1 MMQKMLFDKSKVF
14 KAPLGSGNRLVA
26 GNSLAL
32 ISIFLFA
39 AGFPAAEVL
48 LDIWHPITLM
58 FFRLILAVSTLV
70 LLWALIEGV
79 SSVLKAPW
87 LKGIKIGLLGFGL
100 GTNLLL
106 FAQWFTDPITVALL
120 ATLIPVSATILEV
133 WDGRRKLNSKFI
145 LGLIASI
152 IGGLIAVSENISIDL
167 GWGVLMALGS
177 GFSFMWASDKSVTS
191 LSELSSIARSS
202 ITFAG
207 AAVFTT
213 ISFTIFFTLGLIEI
227 PNFLTSDQLL
237 SLIIYSVIAM
247 AISQVFFLAAIDKVG
262 VAISS
267 LHLNFSPFY
276 VMIILFLLGGTWDLR
291 AVIGAS
297 VVAFG
302 VWLAQV
308 K

>member
-1 MMQKMLFDKSKVF
+1 MVQKMLFGKSKVF
-14 KAPLGSGNRLVA
+14 KVPLDPGNPLFA

-32 ISIFLFA
+32 ISIFFFA
-39 AGFPAAEVL
+39 AGFPAAELL
-48 LDIWHPITLM
+48 LDVWHPITLM
-58 FFRLILAVSTLV
+58 FFRIILAVSTLV
-70 LLWALIEGV
+70 LIWALIEGV

-120 ATLIPVSATILEV
+120 ATLIPISATILEV

-145 LGLIASI
+145 FGLIASI

-177 GFSFMWASDKSVTS
+177 GFSFMWASDKSVTR
-191 LSELSSIARSS
+191 LSELSPIARSS
-202 ITFAG
+202 ITFTG
-207 AAVFTT
+207 AAVFTM
-213 ISFTIFFTLGLIEI
+213 ISFTIFFTLGLVEI
-227 PNFLTSDQLL
+227 PNWLTSDQLL
-237 SLIIYSVIAM
+237 SLVIYSVIAM
-247 AISQVFFLAAIDKVG
+247 AISQVFFIAAIEKVG

-267 LHLNFSPFY
+267 LHLNFCPFY
-276 VMIILFLLGGTWDLR
+276 VMIILFVLGETWDLR

-297 VVAFG
+297 IVAFG

>member
-1 MMQKMLFDKSKVF
+1 MLFDKSKVF
-14 KAPLGSGNRLVA
+14 KVPLGSGNRLVA

-32 ISIFLFA
+32 ISIFLFS

-70 LLWALIEGV
+70 LLWALTEGV
-79 SSVLKAPW
+79 SSVWKAPW
-87 LKGIKIGLLGFGL
+87 LRGIKIGLIGFGL

-120 ATLIPVSATILEV
+120 ATLIPISATFLEV
-133 WDGRRKLNSKFI
+133 WDGRRTLSSQFI
-145 LGLIASI
+145 FGLVASI
-152 IGGLIAVSENISIDL
+152 TGGFIAVSENISIDL

-177 GFSFMWASDKSVTS
+177 GFCFMWASDKSVTR

-202 ITFAG
+202 ITFTG
-207 AAVFTT
+207 AAIFTT
-213 ISFTIFFTLGLIEI
+213 VSFVIFFSLGLIEV
-227 PNFLTSDQLL
+227 PNWLTNYQFF

-247 AISQVFFLAAIDKVG
+247 AVSQVFFIASIDKVG
-262 VAISS
+262 IAITS

-276 VMIILFLLGGTWDLR
+276 VMLILFVLGGTWDLR

-297 VVAFG
+297 IVAFG
-302 VWLAQV
+302 VWLAQL

>member
-1 MMQKMLFDKSKVF
+1 MLFHRSKVF
-14 KAPLGSGNRLVA
+14 KVPLGSGNRLVA
-26 GNSLAL
+26 GNTLAL
-32 ISIFLFA
+32 ISIFLFS

-70 LLWALIEGV
+70 LLWALTEGV
-79 SSVLKAPW
+79 SSVWQAPW
-87 LKGIKIGLLGFGL
+87 LKGIKIGLIGFGL
-100 GTNLLL
+100 GANLLL

-120 ATLIPVSATILEV
+120 ATLIPISATFLEV
-133 WDGRRKLNSKFI
+133 WDGRRTLSSKFI
-145 LGLIASI
+145 FGLVASI
-152 IGGLIAVSENISIDL
+152 TGGFIAVSENISIDL

-177 GFSFMWASDKSVTS
+177 GFCFMWASDKSVTK

-202 ITFAG
+202 ITFTG

-213 ISFTIFFTLGLIEI
+213 ISFAIFFTLGLIEF
-227 PNFLTSDQLL
+227 PNLLSSSQFL

-247 AISQVFFLAAIDKVG
+247 AISQIFFLAAVDKVG
-262 VAISS
+262 IAITS

-276 VMIILFLLGGTWDLR
+276 VMIIIYLLGGTWDLR
-291 AVIGAS
+291 AIIGAS
-297 VVAFG
+297 IVAFG

>member
-1 MMQKMLFDKSKVF
+1 MNQKMLFDNSKIFKVPLKS
-14 KAPLGSGNRLVA
+14 SNQLVA
-26 GNSLAL
+26 GNTLAL
-32 ISIFLFA
+32 VSIFLFA

-48 LDIWHPITLM
+48 LNVWHPITLM
-58 FFRLILAVSTLV
+58 FVRLLLAVSTLV
-70 LLWALIEGV
+70 VVWAFIEGL

-152 IGGLIAVSENISIDL
+152 IGGFIAVSENISVDL

-177 GFSFMWASDKSVTS
+177 GFCFMWASDKSVTS
-191 LSELSSIARSS
+191 LPELSSIARSS
-202 ITFAG
+202 VTFTG

-213 ISFTIFFTLGLIEI
+213 ISFAVFFTLGLIEI
-227 PNFLTSDQLL
+227 PNRLSSGQFL

-247 AISQVFFLAAIDKVG
+247 AISQVFFIAAIDKVG
-262 VAISS
+262 IAITS

-276 VMIILFLLGGTWDLR
+276 VMIILFVLGGTWDLR

-297 VVAFG
+297 IVAFG

>member
-1 MMQKMLFDKSKVF
+1 MLFDKSKVF
-14 KAPLGSGNRLVA
+14 KVSLGSGNRLIA

-48 LDIWHPITLM
+48 LNIWHPITLM
-58 FFRLILAVSTLV
+58 FFRLILAVATLI
-70 LLWALIEGV
+70 LLWAIIEGV

-106 FAQWFTDPITVALL
+106 FAQWYTDPITVALL
-120 ATLIPVSATILEV
+120 ATLIPVSATVLEV

-152 IGGLIAVSENISIDL
+152 TGGFIAVSENISIDL

-177 GFSFMWASDKSVTS
+177 GFCFMWASDKSVTK

-202 ITFAG
+202 ITFTG
-207 AAVFTT
+207 AAVFTV
-213 ISFTIFFTLGLIEI
+213 ISFAIFFALGLIEF
-227 PNFLTSDQLL
+227 PNLLSSSQFL

-247 AISQVFFLAAIDKVG
+247 AISQIFFLAAVDKVG
-262 VAISS
+262 IAITS

-276 VMIILFLLGGTWDLR
+276 VMIILFLFGGIWDLR
-291 AVIGAS
+291 AIIGAS
-297 VVAFG
+297 IVAFG
-302 VWLAQV
+302 VWLAQI

>member
-1 MMQKMLFDKSKVF
+1 MLFDKSKVF
-14 KAPLGSGNRLVA
+14 KVSLGSGNRLIA

-48 LDIWHPITLM
+48 LNIWHPITLM
-58 FFRLILAVSTLV
+58 FFRLILAVATLI
-70 LLWALIEGV
+70 LLWAIIEGV

-106 FAQWFTDPITVALL
+106 FAQWYTDPITVALL
-120 ATLIPVSATILEV
+120 ATLIPVSATVLEV

-152 IGGLIAVSENISIDL
+152 TGGFIAVSESISIDL

-177 GFSFMWASDKSVTS
+177 GFCFMWASDKSVTK

-202 ITFAG
+202 ITFTG
-207 AAVFTT
+207 AAVFTV
-213 ISFTIFFTLGLIEI
+213 ISFAIFFALGLIEF
-227 PNFLTSDQLL
+227 PNLLSSSQFL

-247 AISQVFFLAAIDKVG
+247 AISQIFFLAAVDKVG
-262 VAISS
+262 IAITS

-276 VMIILFLLGGTWDLR
+276 VMIILFLFGGIWDLR
-291 AVIGAS
+291 AIIGAS
-297 VVAFG
+297 IVAFG
-302 VWLAQV
+302 VWLAQI

>member
-1 MMQKMLFDKSKVF
+1 MLFDKSKVF
-14 KAPLGSGNRLVA
+14 KVSLGSGNRLIA

-48 LDIWHPITLM
+48 LNIWHPITLM
-58 FFRLILAVSTLV
+58 FFRLILAVATLI
-70 LLWALIEGV
+70 LLWAIIEGV

-106 FAQWFTDPITVALL
+106 FAQWYTDPITVALL
-120 ATLIPVSATILEV
+120 ATLIPVSATVLEV

-152 IGGLIAVSENISIDL
+152 TGGFIAVSESISIDL

-177 GFSFMWASDKSVTS
+177 GFCFMWASDKSVTR

-202 ITFAG
+202 ITFTG
-207 AAVFTT
+207 AAVFTV
-213 ISFTIFFTLGLIEI
+213 ISFAIFFALGLIEF
-227 PNFLTSDQLL
+227 PNLLSSSQFL

-247 AISQVFFLAAIDKVG
+247 AISQIFFLAAVDKVG
-262 VAISS
+262 IAITS

-276 VMIILFLLGGTWDLR
+276 VMIILFLFGGIWDLR
-291 AVIGAS
+291 AIIGAS
-297 VVAFG
+297 IVAFG
-302 VWLAQV
+302 VWLAQI

>member
-1 MMQKMLFDKSKVF
+1 MLIDNNKLFKVS
-14 KAPLGSGNRLVA
+14 LGSGNRLVA

-70 LLWALIEGV
+70 FLWALIEGV

-120 ATLIPVSATILEV
+120 ATVIPVSATILEV
-133 WDGRRKLNSKFI
+133 LDGRRKLNRKFI
-145 LGLIASI
+145 LGLIVSI
-152 IGGLIAVSENISIDL
+152 LGGLIAVSENISVDL

-177 GFSFMWASDKSVTS
+177 GFSFMWASDKSVTR
-191 LSELSSIARSS
+191 LSDLSSIARSS
-202 ITFAG
+202 ITFTG

-213 ISFTIFFTLGLIEI
+213 ISFTIFFVLGLIEF
-227 PNFLTSDQLL
+227 PKWLTNDQLL
-237 SLIIYSVIAM
+237 SLLIYSVIGM
-247 AISQVFFLAAIDKVG
+247 AISQVFFIAAIDRVG

-276 VMIILFLLGGTWDLR
+276 VMIILFILGGAWDLR
-291 AVIGAS
+291 AAIGAS
-297 VVAFG
+297 IVAFG
-302 VWLAQV
+302 VWLAQS

>member
-1 MMQKMLFDKSKVF
+1 MLFHRSKVF
-14 KAPLGSGNRLVA
+14 KVPLGSGNRLVA
-26 GNSLAL
+26 GNTLAL
-32 ISIFLFA
+32 ISIFLFS

-70 LLWALIEGV
+70 LLWALTEGV
-79 SSVLKAPW
+79 SSVRQAPW
-87 LKGIKIGLLGFGL
+87 SKGIKIGLIGFGL
-100 GTNLLL
+100 GANLLL

-120 ATLIPVSATILEV
+120 ATLIPISATFLEV
-133 WDGRRKLNSKFI
+133 WDGRRTLSSKFI
-145 LGLIASI
+145 FGLVASI
-152 IGGLIAVSENISIDL
+152 TGGFIAVSENISIDL

-177 GFSFMWASDKSVTS
+177 GFCFMWASDKSVTR

-202 ITFAG
+202 ITFTG

-213 ISFTIFFTLGLIEI
+213 VSFVIFFALGLIEV
-227 PNFLTSDQLL
+227 PNWLTSDQFF

-247 AISQVFFLAAIDKVG
+247 AVSQVFFIASIDKVG
-262 VAISS
+262 IAITS

-276 VMIILFLLGGTWDLR
+276 VMLILFVLGGTWDLR

-297 VVAFG
+297 IVAFG
-302 VWLAQV
+302 VWLAQL

>member
-1 MMQKMLFDKSKVF
+1 MLFDKSKFF
-14 KAPLGSGNRLVA
+14 KVPLGSSNRLVA

-39 AGFPAAEVL
+39 VGFPAAEVL
-48 LDIWHPITLM
+48 LDIWHPITVM
-58 FFRLILAVSTLV
+58 FLRLILAVSTLV
-70 LLWALIEGV
+70 MVWALVEGV

-145 LGLIASI
+145 LGLTASI
-152 IGGLIAVSENISIDL
+152 TGGLIAVSENISIDL

-177 GFSFMWASDKSVTS
+177 GFSFMWASDKSVTG
-191 LSELSSIARSS
+191 LSELSSIARTS

-213 ISFTIFFTLGLIEI
+213 ISFIIFLILGLTEI
-227 PNFLTSDQLL
+227 PNWLTSDQLV
-237 SLIIYSVIAM
+237 SLMIYSVIAM
-247 AISQVFFLAAIDKVG
+247 AISQVFFIAAIDKIG

-267 LHLNFSPFY
+267 LHLNFCPFY
-276 VMIILFLLGGTWDLR
+276 VMIILFVLGEAWDLR
-291 AVIGAS
+291 TAFGAS
-297 VVAFG
+297 IVAFG
-302 VWLAQV
+302 VWLAQS